1 MPPAHFGGE
10 LFFCV
15 GRVVDNEIGTLDKI
29 EDVLVRLAGYVLGIS
44 DVAVGVFVVLN
55 SICGSD
61 VRMIER
67 RRPHSYVRADHEL
80 IAGFE
85 IFEVQIRLH
94 RLKRDRKCRLR
105 HLPSED
111 TTNAIIAQ
119 VARHDAKLVAW
130 GEART
135 KERKPDRKSTRLN
148 SSHVKISYAI

>member
-1 MPPAHFGGE
+1 
-10 LFFCV
+10 
-15 GRVVDNEIGTLDKI
+15 
-29 EDVLVRLAGYVLGIS
+29 
-44 DVAVGVFVVLN
+44 
-55 SICGSD
+55 
-61 VRMIER
+61 MIER

-135 KERKPDRKSTRLN
+135 KERKPVDVVPMAVREKQVSRLDAPLHKAVPKRPNARARIQNNGMLTR
-148 SSHVKISYAI
+148 SDFQTAGVAPVAHVAR